1 MLASHGAN
9 MSGFKAPNPQS
20 QFKPAPTQTKVN
32 ASHFMKTDVPRLNP
46 NKHDSIIDYQA
57 LKNQSGFKNPSYLA
71 SQKHS
76 SLSFGARTMSFG
88 NK

>member
-1 MLASHGAN
+1 MLNAHGAK

-20 QFKPAPTQTKVN
+20 QFKPASSHKVN
-32 ASHFMKTDVPRLNP
+32 ATYFMKAVNSRMNP
-46 NKHDSIIDYQA
+46 TKQDLIIDFKDM
-57 LKNQSGFKNPSYLA
+57 KNQSGYKNPSYLA